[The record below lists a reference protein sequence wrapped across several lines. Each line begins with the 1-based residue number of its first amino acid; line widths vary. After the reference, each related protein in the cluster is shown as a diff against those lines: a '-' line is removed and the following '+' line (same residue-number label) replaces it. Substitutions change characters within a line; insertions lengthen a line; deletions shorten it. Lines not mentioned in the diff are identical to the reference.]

1 MSNPN
6 TNFLFGKTN
15 FMIAGAGL
23 LLMII
28 GYILMSG
35 SEDIYSTTK
44 ITVAPI
50 LVIAGF
56 VLEVVAIL
64 YRDKSKQGQ

>member
-35 SEDIYSTTK
+35 SEDIYSAAK

-64 YRDKSKQGQ
+64 FRDKSKQGQ